1 MLLLSLLLLLFTL
14 FFFRVF
20 PRARSL
26 LHWFE
31 NFCSVHL
38 LRVCQNRNYRR
49 KFCLI
54 YKSIDIRCYRCC
66 CCCCGSPPS
75 FSVYF
80 PLSCHQLAAS
90 SSSLAWVDCFFFLHK
105 NRFLHFKLSW
115 FRFGEFSPSRLKK
128 TDWSNW
134 PAGYFRSSG
143 KSLQKLCVLFTP
155 LRQGRP
161 STSRISFPLSVSLPD
176 DVLSSLC
183 RTTLHRFY

>member
-1 MLLLSLLLLLFTL
+1 MLLSLLLLLFTL
-14 FFFRVF
+14 FFLRVF

-54 YKSIDIRCYRCC
+54 YKSIDIRFYRCC

-90 SSSLAWVDCFFFLHK
+90 SSSLAWVDCLFFFLHK
-105 NRFLHFKLSW
+105 NRFLHKFFKLSW

-128 TDWSNW
+128 LIGPTD
-134 PAGYFRSSG
+134 RLVTSG
-143 KSLQKLCVLFTP
+143 VPEKVYKNCAF
-155 LRQGRP
+155 
-161 STSRISFPLSVSLPD
+161 
-176 DVLSSLC
+176 C
-183 RTTLHRFY
+183 LHRLGKVGHRLPGYLFRLVFLFLMMF